1 MSYRPVF
8 RLLPALLGTVLGT
21 ASVAQAA
28 CSSPYY
34 PVREGLTRSYQGT
47 AAGQKLAYTET
58 ISAVTAQGF
67 KITTKVG
74 SNAVT
79 AAFKCGPN
87 GVTGTPSVSTP
98 GLKVTSLTT
107 RGVTQPPR
115 LAVGT
120 TWTSGVTLVGTVQ
133 GQPMR
138 NETDISL
145 KVVGREQ
152 VKVPAGTFTAFKIES
167 TTTTKVTAAGQ
178 SLNPPPTRSTSW
190 VVEGI
195 GNVKSTVGSPPTTIE
210 LVRYK

>member
-1 MSYRPVF
+1 MFQRTLF
-8 RLLPALLGTVLGT
+8 RLLPALLGTVLATGT
-21 ASVAQAA
+21 AQAA

-47 AAGQKLAYTET
+47 VAGQKLAYTET
-58 ISAVTAQGF
+58 MSAVTAQGF
-67 KITTKVG
+67 KVTTTIG
-74 SNAVT
+74 GNAVT

-87 GVTGTPSVSTP
+87 GVTGSPSVSTP

-120 TWTSGVTLVGTVQ
+120 TWSSGVTLVGTVQ
-133 GQPMR
+133 GRPMR
-138 NETDISL
+138 NETNITL
-145 KVVGREQ
+145 KVVGREK

-167 TTTTKVTAAGQ
+167 TTTTKITAAGQ
-178 SLNPPPTRSTSW
+178 KLDTPPTRSTTW
-190 VVEGI
+190 VAEGV
-195 GNVKSTVGSPPTTIE
+195 GNVKSTVGSPPTSIE

>member
-8 RLLPALLGTVLGT
+8 RLLPALLGTVLAAG
-21 ASVAQAA
+21 SAQAA
-28 CSSPYY
+28 CASPYY

-67 KITTKVG
+67 KITTQVG
-74 SNAVT
+74 ANTVT

-120 TWTSGVTLVGTVQ
+120 AWTSGVTVVGTVQ
-133 GQPMR
+133 GQPIR

-167 TTTTKVTAAGQ
+167 TTTVKTTIGGQ
-178 SLNPPPTRSTSW
+178 NLNPPPTRSTSW
-190 VVEGI
+190 VVEGV
-195 GNVKSTVGSPPTTIE
+195 GNVKTTVGTPPTSIQ
-210 LVRYK
+210 LVSYK

>member
-1 MSYRPVF
+1 MFHRPAF
-8 RLLPALLGTVLGT
+8 RILGALLGTVLTTGL
-21 ASVAQAA
+21 AQAA

-47 AAGQKLAYTET
+47 AAGQKLTYTET

-74 SNAVT
+74 PNAVT

-87 GVTGTPSVSTP
+87 GVSGTPSVSTP
-98 GLKVTSLTT
+98 GLKITSLTM

-120 TWTSGVTLVGTVQ
+120 AWTSGVTVVGTVQ
-133 GQPMR
+133 GQPIR

-152 VKVPAGTFTAFKIES
+152 VKVPAGTFTAFRIES
-167 TTTTKVTAAGQ
+167 TTTVKVTAAGQ
-178 SLNPPPTRSTSW
+178 NLSPPVARSTSW
-190 VVEGI
+190 VAEGV
-195 GNVKSTVGSPPTTIE
+195 GNVKTTIVTPPTTIE

>member
-1 MSYRPVF
+1 MSYRPLF
-8 RLLPALLGTVLGT
+8 RLLPALLGTVLGA

-98 GLKVTSLTT
+98 GLTVTSLTT

-120 TWTSGVTLVGTVQ
+120 AWTSGVTVVGTVQ
-133 GQPMR
+133 GQPIR

-167 TTTTKVTAAGQ
+167 TTVTKVSAAGQ
-178 SLNPPPTRSTSW
+178 NLNPPPTRSTSW

-195 GNVKSTVGSPPTTIE
+195 GNVKSTVGSPPTSIE

>member
-1 MSYRPVF
+1 MSRPLQ
-8 RLLPALLGTVLGT
+8 LLALLSALT
-21 ASVAQAA
+21 AAGQAGAA
-28 CSSPYY
+28 CASPYY
-34 PVREGLTRSYQGT
+34 PVREGLTRNYQGT
-47 AAGQKLAYTET
+47 AAGQKIAYSET

-67 KITTKVG
+67 KIITKVG
-74 SNAVT
+74 ANTVT

-98 GLKVTSLTT
+98 GLKITSLTT

-120 TWTSGVTLVGTVQ
+120 AWTSGVTVVGTVQ
-133 GQPMR
+133 GQPVR

-145 KVVGREQ
+145 RVVGREQ

-167 TTTTKVTAAGQ
+167 TTVTKVSAAGQ
-178 SLNPPPTRSTSW
+178 NLNPPPARSTSW

-195 GNVKSTVGSPPTTIE
+195 GNVKTTVVTPPTSTQ
-210 LVRYK
+210 LVSYK